1 MKKLSLTNQLV
12 YICVLI
18 VGIIFIAL
26 GIVLPKE
33 LLPIYEENIY
43 NKLKQ
48 PLFFINNVDDI
59 NTFESE
65 NDTDIGYIYI
75 INNKAYT
82 SYNISS
88 IITDF
93 DSDILYY
100 MKQSYGKFTYKNE
113 LYYYY
118 HTHTSNNE
126 TIISITNDKYINN
139 MKKDVLYTI
148 LIIVGISFTLCS
160 LILVLWSNNLVNDI
174 IILKRKIKNLDN
186 DKYDVKQEE
195 YSNSMFLTFIRKNN
209 KWILTDITTE

>member
-88 IITDF
+88 
-93 DSDILYY
+93 
-100 MKQSYGKFTYKNE
+100 N
-113 LYYYY
+113 
-118 HTHTSNNE
+118 
-126 TIISITNDKYINN
+126 
-139 MKKDVLYTI
+139 
-148 LIIVGISFTLCS
+148 
-160 LILVLWSNNLVNDI
+160 LIL
-174 IILKRKIKNLDN
+174 
-186 DKYDVKQEE
+186 
-195 YSNSMFLTFIRKNN
+195 RKN
-209 KWILTDITTE
+209 ITYTSHSLSYK